1 MPSIIKIQKIDIKA
15 FLCAF
20 LLLLPGFI
28 KAQET
33 LNLDAI
39 ANSMQK
45 HAPDMEAILSAM
57 GTDSEIDGILAA
69 MQGPDFDL
77 LTASMTTEGD
87 ILSSVADEMAFNS
100 SLDYLT
106 GLLLGNNSETYRTMY
121 RGGGPIFSGEASL
134 PISGRMTS
142 GYGYRRSYGRMHK
155 GVDIA
160 LQEGDTV
167 RAALNGVVTRV
178 DFEAGGYGN
187 FIVVRHADGL
197 ETRYAHLNGSIVAE
211 GDNVVAGQPIGIGG
225 NTGNST
231 GPHLHFET
239 RLYGVAF
246 DPTTIFDFSMPA
258 GMTGYRTLATLDHAV
273 TPKTGTAKTELA
285 GKGTY
290 VVRPG
295 DTIAS
300 VAQRAG
306 ISKLALCRLNALNSS
321 STLSPGTMLRLR

>member
-1 MPSIIKIQKIDIKA
+1 M
-15 FLCAF
+15 F
-20 LLLLPGFI
+20 LLPGLTYS
-28 KAQET
+28 QET

-39 ANSMQK
+39 ASSMQK
-45 HAPDMEAILSAM
+45 QQAPDMEAILSAM
-57 GTDSEIDGILAA
+57 DSESEIDGILAA
-69 MQGPDFDL
+69 MQAPTGIDAIAAAMQGPDFDL
-77 LTASMTTEGD
+77 LSASMTTDGD

-106 GLLLGNNSETYRTMY
+106 RLLLGNNSETYRTMY
-121 RGGGPIFSGEASL
+121 RGGGPVFSGEASL
-134 PISGRMTS
+134 PISGHLTS

-167 RAALNGVVTRV
+167 RAALNGVVTRI

-187 FIVVRHADGL
+187 FIVVRHSDGL
-197 ETRYAHLNGSIVAE
+197 ETRYAHLSASIVE
-211 GDNVVAGQPIGIGG
+211 PGDKVFAGQAIALGG

-239 RLYGVAF
+239 RLFGVAF
-246 DPTTIFDFSMPA
+246 DPTTMFDFSMPP
-258 GMTGYRTLATLDHAV
+258 GMTGYRTLAALDHAV
-273 TPKTGTAKTELA
+273 ADKPGAAKSELT

-306 ISKLALCRLNALNSS
+306 ISKLALCRLNALNSTS
-321 STLSPGTMLRLR
+321 SLSPGTMLRLR